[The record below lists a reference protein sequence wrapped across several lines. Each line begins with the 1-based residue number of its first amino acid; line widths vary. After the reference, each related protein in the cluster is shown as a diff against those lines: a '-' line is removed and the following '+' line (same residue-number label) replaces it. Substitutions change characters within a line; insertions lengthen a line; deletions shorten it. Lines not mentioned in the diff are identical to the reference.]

1 MTYSLRPTVLRHF
14 QLRQMQNK
22 GLATLGF
29 LNLFSWKLARQNPK
43 VVNIMWV
50 FLFLLTYAG
59 PFVGK
64 EKMMT

>member
-1 MTYSLRPTVLRHF
+1 
-14 QLRQMQNK
+14 MQNK